1 MPILACSRT
10 AGHSAYYWRS
20 SSVNTMGEQFKL
32 KSDGTCPSCD
42 AVSQDEHKLQ
52 CFACK
57 GHFHCVCTSCS
68 KDDEVG
74 TMSLVT
80 AVNRRSTKKNF
91 KFYCDV
97 CMTNLEI
104 SMADSE
110 ARRLGV
116 VEKNVTSIKNEL
128 SEIKKLLIKQNTSKP
143 VAKPTSDNIWFNK
156 ERLATTKVPPAKPML
171 VVNST
176 QDSDSESI
184 EKLIV
189 DNGIPVTKS
198 YKNTSGKLVLEC
210 DTDDSREKLKTA
222 IASASGTVEMKSLSG
237 KKPSITVVG
246 FSQQYSKEEIINQ
259 IVSQNQFVKCFSTVN
274 KINEHIEIHDVKPTR
289 AKPSVFQA
297 FASVSEALRKGFSNY
312 RDKVTIGLTNC
323 KIYDRYH
330 VKRCNNCQGLGH
342 FYKDCPNPEE
352 VCCAKC
358 SLKHPTQSCEAT
370 ESKCINCV
378 NSGCEDSNHA
388 AFDHKCP
395 SILKLVEKKKKAHE
409 SHLNSTKSTM
419 DLDP

>member
-1 MPILACSRT
+1 
-10 AGHSAYYWRS
+10 
-20 SSVNTMGEQFKL
+20 
-32 KSDGTCPSCD
+32 
-42 AVSQDEHKLQ
+42 
-52 CFACK
+52 
-57 GHFHCVCTSCS
+57 
-68 KDDEVG
+68 
-74 TMSLVT
+74 MSLVT

-198 YKNTSGKLVLEC
+198 YKILLVIW
-210 DTDDSREKLKTA
+210 S
-222 IASASGTVEMKSLSG
+222 
-237 KKPSITVVG
+237 
-246 FSQQYSKEEIINQ
+246 
-259 IVSQNQFVKCFSTVN
+259 
-274 KINEHIEIHDVKPTR
+274 
-289 AKPSVFQA
+289 
-297 FASVSEALRKGFSNY
+297 
-312 RDKVTIGLTNC
+312 
-323 KIYDRYH
+323 
-330 VKRCNNCQGLGH
+330 
-342 FYKDCPNPEE
+342 
-352 VCCAKC
+352 
-358 SLKHPTQSCEAT
+358 
-370 ESKCINCV
+370 
-378 NSGCEDSNHA
+378 
-388 AFDHKCP
+388 
-395 SILKLVEKKKKAHE
+395 
-409 SHLNSTKSTM
+409 
-419 DLDP
+419 